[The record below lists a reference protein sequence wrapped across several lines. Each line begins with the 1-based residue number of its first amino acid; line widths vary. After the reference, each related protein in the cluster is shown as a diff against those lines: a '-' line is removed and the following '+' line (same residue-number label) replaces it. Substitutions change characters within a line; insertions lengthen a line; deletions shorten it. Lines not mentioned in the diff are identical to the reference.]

1 MSHSSINGRAAP
13 LDAAIAE
20 AAGLIGKSRLTV
32 VAGLGADVAG
42 AQAAI
47 ALCERIG
54 GAVDH
59 MASTALLRDL
69 DVLRE
74 SGMMLTTPGEART
87 RGDVVLLVGDGLV
100 ESGLLEAMP
109 DLRTRA
115 LTPPATEGELRRIF
129 RLGGDEADMR
139 ALAGAATDSVSK
151 LETISADQASLPG
164 WLAALRARV
173 NGRPVALS
181 GARSGEIDALAAA
194 LRSAKFGVAVWS
206 AARLDVLTIEML
218 CGLVRDLNAKTR
230 FTGLPLAPGDNAAG
244 VLQVC
249 GGMTGFP
256 MRTGFGSGVPEHDSW
271 VFDAERLVDSG
282 EADCALWISAYGA
295 EVPRW
300 RKSIPLI
307 ALTDA
312 AAEFSQPPTVRI
324 AVGRPGVDHDSVD
337 YCPAMGT
344 IASKA
349 ASHPSQMPSV
359 AEVIGRLVVALGD
372 DAGAASC

>member
-1 MSHSSINGRAAP
+1 MSQSSINGRVAP

-54 GAVDH
+54 GVVDH
-59 MASTALLRDL
+59 MSSTALLCDL

-115 LTPPATEGELRRIF
+115 LTPPAAEGALRRIF
-129 RLGGDEADMR
+129 RLGADEADMR
-139 ALAGAATDSVSK
+139 ALAGAATDRVSK
-151 LETISADQASLPG
+151 IETISADEASLPG

-181 GARSGEIDALAAA
+181 GARLGEIDALAAA

-256 MRTGFGSGVPEHDSW
+256 MRTGFGSGVPEHDGW
-271 VFDAERLVDSG
+271 VFDVERLVESG
-282 EADCALWISAYGA
+282 EADCALWISGYGA
-295 EVPRW
+295 EAPRW
-300 RKSIPLI
+300 RKPVPLI
-307 ALTDA
+307 ALTAA
-312 AAEFSQPPTVRI
+312 AAEFSRPPTVRI
-324 AVGRPGVDHDSVD
+324 AVGCPGVDHDSVD

-344 IASKA
+344 LVAKA
-349 ASHPSQMPSV
+349 ASHPSQTPSV

>member
-1 MSHSSINGRAAP
+1 MSQSSINGRAAP

-54 GAVDH
+54 GVVDH
-59 MASTALLRDL
+59 MSSAALLRDL

-115 LTPPATEGELRRIF
+115 LTPPAAEGALRRIF
-129 RLGGDEADMR
+129 RLGADEADMR

-151 LETISADQASLPG
+151 IETISSDAASLPG

-256 MRTGFGSGVPEHDSW
+256 MRTGFGSGVPEHDGW
-271 VFDAERLVDSG
+271 AFNAERLVESG

-295 EVPRW
+295 EAPRW
-300 RKSIPLI
+300 RKPIPLI
-307 ALTDA
+307 ALTAA
-312 AAEFSQPPTVRI
+312 AAEFSRPPTVRI

-337 YCPAMGT
+337 YCVAMGT
-344 IASKA
+344 LVSKA
-349 ASHPSQMPSV
+349 ASHPSQTPSV

>member
-1 MSHSSINGRAAP
+1 MSQSSINGQAAR

-54 GAVDH
+54 GVVDH
-59 MASTALLRDL
+59 MSSTALLRDL

-87 RGDVVLLVGDGLV
+87 RGDVVLLVGNGLV

-109 DLRTRA
+109 NLRTRA
-115 LTPPATEGELRRIF
+115 LTPPAAEGAPRRIF
-129 RLGGDEADMR
+129 RLGADEADMR
-139 ALAGAATDSVSK
+139 ALAGAATDNVSK
-151 LETISADQASLPG
+151 IETISADEASLPG

-173 NGRPVALS
+173 NGRPVTLS
-181 GARSGEIDALAAA
+181 SARSGEIDALAAT

-256 MRTGFGSGVPEHDSW
+256 MRTGFGSGVPEHDGW
-271 VFDAERLVDSG
+271 VFNAGRLVESG

-295 EVPRW
+295 EAPRW
-300 RKSIPLI
+300 RKPIPLI
-307 ALTDA
+307 ALTAA
-312 AAEFSQPPTVRI
+312 AAEFSRPPTVRI

-344 IASKA
+344 LVSKA
-349 ASHPSQMPSV
+349 ASHPSQTPSV
-359 AEVIGRLVVALGD
+359 AEVIGKLVVALGD